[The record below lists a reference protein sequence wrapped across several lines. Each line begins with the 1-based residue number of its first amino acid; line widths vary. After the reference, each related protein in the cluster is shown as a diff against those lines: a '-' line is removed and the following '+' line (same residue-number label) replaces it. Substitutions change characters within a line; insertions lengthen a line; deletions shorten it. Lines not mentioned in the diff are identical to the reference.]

1 MHGGD
6 LCESFLTNKWVP
18 EIGFDIAENEPCK
31 VCPLKVSRCPKCF
44 DTLATFLVM
53 CTFILTLANI
63 CAQVQMAPAPA
74 VVQPMEYASPYVQ
87 PVQYVQPAESAPLS
101 ASLDCNEGPSYHIR
115 ILESVD
121 ERT

>member
-1 MHGGD
+1 MEY
-6 LCESFLTNKWVP
+6 LVTN
-18 EIGFDIAENEPCK
+18 IGVDTAENEPCK
-31 VCPLKVSRCPKCF
+31 VRPLQMSKHPRYVIFWLSFLF
-44 DTLATFLVM
+44 DTSVVF
-53 CTFILTLANI
+53 CTFILTLAKI
-63 CAQVQMAPAPA
+63 CTQVQMAPAPA

-101 ASLDCNEGPSYHIR
+101 ASLDCNEGPSYPIR